1 MDTRHE
7 IDYTTIQSAIRSFWL
22 QFIHGDNSDWGKK
35 FVWLLQSGAVM
46 LIWLEFLTLFAAWL
60 GTVSHEELGPVWLN
74 FLGIEFRAPWAGIAY
89 VFTPDGR
96 TGGWLWLMRI
106 CSVILTLPGIGLA
119 LLYAGLPPKRPAKG
133 DRFVYGGHLLDQAG
147 SSGVIVGHAK
157 GLPWQKMPD
166 LVRLRPSTDILI
178 LGSGPEATAV
188 FQAALKSFDGA
199 ILPFGKDRLF
209 GELIDDREILRVA
222 EGAIANFPLDP
233 LRQVRTRVLAWG
245 DVWAMLSPCGFNE
258 RQRVLATVLLVHG
271 LETLRPA
278 DRTFAGVMEKL
289 AGPEQLY
296 ARLHGWLGATEILKP
311 EAYDQVS
318 GLLDYWAQT
327 QEQVAE
333 DLAMTPEHLW
343 ATQRGWS
350 YYLGW
355 APLPT
360 LANICE
366 YGPRILSIEI
376 RAKNTRNDFDPV
388 SLPLMHAITQLHI
401 LFREALTSGNRPI
414 LVALEPDMPD
424 ELARM
429 IKAVHADLKRSGVS
443 FLVHARSTRDI
454 LNAFRLGL
462 QKPMRSVFD
471 TVIMT
476 EPNYM
481 SFIEVVDNRAISSE
495 GVRHVRPG
503 EVLIAE
509 TGRLPVRLHPADPSM
524 VRMASYTQTDQI
536 QRPEP
541 WSEAAASY
549 PLGASLPKQVVVKI
563 PKQKVTKRQEL
574 VPVPV
579 SQDAPPNRPKSKPLV
594 TKDDLTSGTA
604 RLKRALAKRT
614 GGTSSSQARLF

>member
-1 MDTRHE
+1 MTKH
-7 IDYTTIQSAIRSFWL
+7 YTTIQSACRSFWL
-22 QFIHGDNSDWGKK
+22 QFLHGDNSGWGKK
-35 FVWLLQSGAVM
+35 LVWLLKSGAVM
-46 LIWLEFLTLFAAWL
+46 LVWLEFLTLFAAWP
-60 GTVSHEELGPVWLN
+60 GTVPHEGLGPVWLN

-96 TGGWLWLMRI
+96 TGGWLWLMRL
-106 CSVILTLPGIGLA
+106 CGVILTLPGIGLA

-133 DRFVYGGHLLDQAG
+133 DRFAYGGHLLDQAG

-157 GLPWQKMPD
+157 GFPWQKIPD

-178 LGSGPEATAV
+178 LGSGPAATGA

-199 ILPFGKDRLF
+199 ILRFGKDRLF

-233 LRQVRTRVLAWG
+233 LRQVRTGVLAWG

-258 RQRVLATVLLVHG
+258 RQRVLATALLVHG

-289 AGPEQLY
+289 PSPDQLY
-296 ARLHGWLGATEILKP
+296 GCLHGWLEATEILKP

-327 QEQVAE
+327 QEQVAD
-333 DLAMTPEHLW
+333 DLAMIPERLW
-343 ATQRGWS
+343 ATQKGWS

-366 YGPRILSIEI
+366 YGPRVLSIEM
-376 RAKNTRNDFDPV
+376 RAKNARVDFDPV
-388 SLPLMHAITQLHI
+388 SLPLMHAITQLRI
-401 LFREALTSGNRPI
+401 LFREALTSGNRPV

-429 IKAVHADLKRSGVS
+429 IKAVHAELKRSGVS

-454 LNAFRLGL
+454 RAAFKLGL
-462 QKPMRSVFD
+462 QEPMCSVFD

-476 EPNYM
+476 EPDYM

-503 EVLIAE
+503 EILIAE
-509 TGRLPVRLHPADPSM
+509 SGRLPVRLHAADPSM
-524 VRMASYTQTDQI
+524 VRMAAYMPTDKI

-541 WSEAAASY
+541 WSEAAVTY

-563 PKQKVTKRQEL
+563 PKQKVRKRQEI

-579 SQDAPPNRPKSKPLV
+579 SQDTPTKAPKSKPLV

-614 GGTSSSQARLF
+614 GGTSSSQPRLI